1 MRKTAQGVFTK
12 NFVLRHVTRFSGA
25 LTTTGIP
32 NLVGRKYIGF
42 VEVCE

>member
-1 MRKTAQGVFTK
+1 MRTVTQGALTE

-42 VEVCE
+42 VEVRE